1 MTDLIITP
9 GSTVLIAGFDDIPSH
24 QFLVEEVF
32 EDCITGTALT
42 GPLAGEYGEP
52 DIELVLRVLSPDSRG
67 GSQGTEPDQVYRR
80 G

>member
-1 MTDLIITP
+1 MTDFSITP

-42 GPLAGEYGEP
+42 GPLAGDYGEP
-52 DIELVLRVLSPDSRG
+52 DIELVLRVLSQDSND
-67 GSQGTEPDQVYRR
+67 GSQGTA
-80 G
+80 

>member
-1 MTDLIITP
+1 MTDLNITS
-9 GSTVLIAGFDDIPSH
+9 GSTVLIAGLDDIPSH

-52 DIELVLRVLSPDSRG
+52 DIELVLRVLSPDSNG
-67 GSQGTEPDQVYRR
+67 ESQGTA
-80 G
+80 